1 MNLWKKILAVAFVLA
16 GITSCGGGGSTKTN
30 TSKSRP
36 VAIIDAEVTIDND
49 EPVLTF
55 SNQTNALNI
64 TVNHSHEPQQFLTE
78 SMMYSAGV
86 AVADYNNDGYLDIY
100 FVSGSGGANQLYQNQ
115 GDNTF
120 FEMAS
125 EAGIAISGV
134 KSSGPTFADIDG
146 DGWLDLFVGAVDND
160 QYYLFQNNQ
169 NGTFTDITASS
180 DLMIT
185 AANSV
190 STTFGD
196 FDNDGDLDMF
206 ISHWGNPIN
215 SDTGLE
221 IIWRNDSEN
230 SQIKFTD
237 ISTALGMNELYQGQ
251 IVDTSFVPSLSDI
264 DNDGDIDLLLVSDS
278 GKSKVLRNDGD
289 KLTRTNN
296 VTINDQFGMGS
307 AVGDIDNDG
316 DMDWYV
322 TSIYKKENSSLA
334 LNHTASYNGN
344 RLYINDGEGNFNN
357 IALAKDLDNGGW
369 AWAACFADFNNDG
382 LTDIFHVNGW
392 GQSGVDFSQ
401 YQDDISRFYL
411 QQSDGTFIES
421 AAAVN
426 VNEVKQGR
434 GVSCNDIDRDGDID
448 IITSNNDSN
457 ASYFRNELT
466 SGHHYLTVKLDGN
479 TANRQALGAKIQ
491 ITSSTGLVQTQELRI
506 NNNFVSTNA
515 VEAHFG
521 LGTEDMPVTVT
532 VTWPN
537 ATTTVHDEIAVD
549 QLVTLKQQ

>member
-1 MNLWKKILAVAFVLA
+1 MNSLKKPLVLA
-16 GITSCGGGGSTKTN
+16 FFLLGIISCGGGSGGG
-30 TSKSRP
+30 TSESASSSAAKSSP
-36 VAIIDAEVTIDND
+36 VLPIVNEA
-49 EPVLTF
+49 PVLTF

-64 TVNHSHEPQQFLTE
+64 AVNHGHVPQPFMSEPMLF
-78 SMMYSAGV
+78 SAGV

-100 FVSGSGGANQLYQNQ
+100 FVAGSDGANQLYQNQ

-120 FEMAS
+120 IEMAS
-125 EAGIAISGV
+125 EAGLAISGV
-134 KSSGPTFADIDG
+134 KGSGPTFADIDG

-160 QYYLFQNNQ
+160 QYYLFQNNR
-169 NGTFTDITASS
+169 NGTFSDITASS
-180 DLMIT
+180 GLMIT

-196 FDNDGDLDMF
+196 IDNDGDLDMF
-206 ISHWGNPIN
+206 ISHWGNPID
-215 SDTGLE
+215 SEKGLE
-221 IIWRNDSEN
+221 IIWRNDSVAN
-230 SQIKFTD
+230 QIKFTD
-237 ISTALGMNELYQGQ
+237 ISTEMGLNEIYQGQ
-251 IVDTSFVPSLSDI
+251 LTDSSFVPSLSDI
-264 DNDGDIDLLLVSDS
+264 DNDGDIDLLLVSDY

-289 KLTRTNN
+289 IVTRTNN
-296 VTINDQFGMGS
+296 FSINDQFGMGS
-307 AVGDIDNDG
+307 AVGDLDNDG

-322 TSIYKKENSSLA
+322 TSIYKKENNSLA
-334 LNHTASYNGN
+334 SNHTASYNGN

-357 IALAKDLDNGGW
+357 VALAKGIDDGGW

-401 YQDDISRFYL
+401 YKDDISRFYL
-411 QQSDGTFIES
+411 QQSDGSFIES

-434 GVSCNDIDRDGDID
+434 GVSCNDIDRDGDVD
-448 IITSNNDSN
+448 IITSNNDAN

-466 SGHHYLTVKLDGN
+466 SGHHYLTVKLEGN
-479 TANRQALGAKIQ
+479 NANRQALGAKIE
-491 ITSSTGLVQTQELRI
+491 ILSPAGVIQTQELRI

-521 LGTEDMPVTVT
+521 LGTEDLPVKIT
-532 VTWPN
+532 VTWPDSTITEYEN
-537 ATTTVHDEIAVD
+537 ISVD
-549 QLVTLKQQ
+549 QFITLKQN

>member
-1 MNLWKKILAVAFVLA
+1 MNFLKKPLTLAFVLI
-16 GITSCGGGGSTKTN
+16 GIMSCGGGETTKTN
-30 TSKSRP
+30 IAISPPTASP
-36 VAIIDAEVTIDND
+36 VSDK
-49 EPVLTF
+49 PLLTF
-55 SNQTNALNI
+55 SNQTSALNI
-64 TVNHSHEPQQFLTE
+64 AVNHGHKPQQFLTE
-78 SMMYSAGV
+78 AMMYSAGV

-100 FVSGSGGANQLYQNQ
+100 FVAGSGGSNQLYQNQ

-120 FEMAS
+120 IEMAS
-125 EAGIAISGV
+125 EAGIAISGI
-134 KSSGPTFADIDG
+134 KGSGPTFADIDG

-160 QYYLFQNNQ
+160 QYFLFQNNR

-180 DLMIT
+180 GLLIT

-196 FDNDGDLDMF
+196 IDKDGDLDMF
-206 ISHWGNPIN
+206 ISHWGNPIS
-215 SDTGLE
+215 SDKNLE
-221 IIWRNDSEN
+221 IVWRNETEN
-230 SQIKFTD
+230 GVIQFID
-237 ISTALGMNELYQGQ
+237 ISAELKMNELYQGQ

-289 KLTRTNN
+289 QFTRTNA

-322 TSIYKKENSSLA
+322 TSIYKKENSSQA
-334 LNHTASYNGN
+334 TNHTASYNGN

-357 IALAKDLDNGGW
+357 TALAKGVDNGGW
-369 AWAACFADFNNDG
+369 AWATCFADFNNDG

-401 YQDDISRFYL
+401 YMDDISRFYI
-411 QQSDGTFIES
+411 QQSDGTFLES
-421 AAAVN
+421 ASAVN

-434 GVSCNDIDRDGDID
+434 GVSCNDIDRDGDVD
-448 IITSNNDSN
+448 IITSNNNSN
-457 ASYFRNELT
+457 ANYFRNELT
-466 SGHHYLTVKLDGN
+466 SGHHYLIVKLDGN
-479 TANRQALGAKIQ
+479 NANRQALGAKIQ
-491 ITSSTGLVQTQELRI
+491 ITSSTGIVQTKELRI

-521 LGTEDMPVTVT
+521 LGVEDKPVTVT
-532 VTWPN
+532 IIWPN
-537 ATTTVHDEIAVD
+537 ATTTVHDDIAVD
-549 QLVTLKQQ
+549 QLVILKQQ

>member
-1 MNLWKKILAVAFVLA
+1 MKNLKKHFALVLILFGV
-16 GITSCGGGGSTKTN
+16 ISCGGGGETAKATASMPTPSVSPINAK
-30 TSKSRP
+30 
-36 VAIIDAEVTIDND
+36 
-49 EPVLTF
+49 PVLAF

-64 TVNHSHEPQQFLTE
+64 NVNHGHDPQQAATMP
-78 SMMYSAGV
+78 MMYSAGV
-86 AVADYNNDGYLDIY
+86 AVADYDKDGDLDLY
-100 FVSGSGGANQLYQNQ
+100 FVRGSDGANQLYRNQ

-120 FEMAS
+120 IEVAS

-146 DGWLDLFVGAVDND
+146 DGWLDLFVGAVDSE
-160 QYYLFQNNQ
+160 QYYLFQNNK

-180 DLMIT
+180 GLLIT

-196 FDNDGDLDMF
+196 LDNDGDLDMF
-206 ISHWGNPIN
+206 ISHWGNLLS
-215 SDTGLE
+215 SDKSLE
-221 IIWRNDSEN
+221 IVWRNDTEN
-230 SQIKFTD
+230 GVIKFVD
-237 ISTALGMNELYQGQ
+237 ISTEWGMNELYQDQTLENGF
-251 IVDTSFVPSLSDI
+251 DTSFVPSLSDI
-264 DNDGDIDLLLVSDS
+264 DNDGDIDLLLVSDF
-278 GKSKVLRNDGD
+278 GNTKVLRNDGD
-289 KLTRTNN
+289 KFTRTNVDN
-296 VTINDQFGMGS
+296 IHDQFGMGS

-322 TSIYKKENSSLA
+322 TSIYKKDNNSQAVNLSA
-334 LNHTASYNGN
+334 NFNGN
-344 RLYINDGEGNFNN
+344 RLYINDGEGNFKNTG
-357 IALAKDLDNGGW
+357 LATKVDNGGW

-392 GQSGVDFSQ
+392 GQSGVDFTQ
-401 YQDDISRFYL
+401 YADDISKFYL
-411 QQSDGTFIES
+411 QQRDGTFLES

-434 GVSCNDIDRDGDID
+434 GISCNDIDRDGDID
-448 IITSNNDSN
+448 IITSNNDTS

-466 SGHHYLTVKLDGN
+466 SGHHYLTVQLEGN
-479 TANRQALGAKIQ
+479 TPNTQALGAKIQ
-491 ITSSTGLVQTQELRI
+491 ITSSTGSVQTKELRI

-521 LGTEDMPVTVT
+521 LGTEDMPVKVT

-537 ATTTVHDEIAVD
+537 GVSTVHDDIAID
-549 QLVTLKQQ
+549 QLITLEQQ

>member
-1 MNLWKKILAVAFVLA
+1 MKILKKQLA
-16 GITSCGGGGSTKTN
+16 LMFTLIGLMSCGGGGGETTKPTIKTPTPTAPPVSTQ
-30 TSKSRP
+30 
-36 VAIIDAEVTIDND
+36 
-49 EPVLTF
+49 PVLTF

-64 TVNHSHEPQQFLTE
+64 NVNHSHGPQQFLTE
-78 SMMYSAGV
+78 PMLFSAGV

-100 FVSGSGGANQLYQNQ
+100 FVAGSGGVNQLYQNQ

-120 FEMAS
+120 VEMAS

-134 KSSGPTFADIDG
+134 KGSGPTFADIDG

-160 QYYLFQNNQ
+160 QFYLFQNNQ

-180 DLMIT
+180 GLMMT

-196 FDNDGDLDMF
+196 MDNDGDIDMF
-206 ISHWGNPIN
+206 ISHWGNPIG
-215 SDTGLE
+215 SDKSLE
-221 IIWRNDSEN
+221 IVWRNDTQN
-230 SQIKFTD
+230 NVIKFVD
-237 ISTALGMNELYQGQ
+237 ISTELGMDALYQGQ

-278 GKSKVLRNDGD
+278 GQSKVLRNDGN
-289 KLTRTNN
+289 KLTRTN
-296 VTINDQFGMGS
+296 VVSINDQFGMGS

-322 TSIYKKENSSLA
+322 TSVYTKASSGQTI
-334 LNHTASYNGN
+334 NHTTSYNGN

-357 IALAKDLDNGGW
+357 SAFVKRLDNGGW
-369 AWAACFADFNNDG
+369 AWAACFADFDNDG

-401 YQDDISRFYL
+401 YQDDVSRFYL
-411 QQSDGTFIES
+411 QQSDGSFKES
-421 AAAVN
+421 AGAVN
-426 VNEVKQGR
+426 VNEIKQGR
-434 GVSCNDIDRDGDID
+434 GVSCNDIDRDGDVD

-466 SGHHYLTVKLDGN
+466 SGHHYLIVQLAGN

-491 ITSSTGLVQTQELRI
+491 VTSSTGLVQTKELRI
-506 NNNFVSTNA
+506 DNNFVSTNA

-521 LGTEDMPVTVT
+521 LGTQEMPVNIT

-537 ATTTVHDEIAVD
+537 GTTTVHDDIAID
-549 QLVTLKQQ
+549 QLITLEQQ